1 MGFVPFFRLSP
12 DAIQG
17 ACNGSFIHSGQQLFM
32 EPYGHHTACG
42 GHYQCGMW
50 KIIAIMPAVQL
61 EFGVASAV
69 GFGRLIADISHWF
82 LKRRGIVMAMA
93 IVASGNYLSGSIWT
107 LVLADTLNTQGWCS
121 VYMFL
126 AIVTLAVV
134 IPTGLHLA
142 PQTTRSGP
150 RTGRS
155 SIHRQCLSIRASP
168 NGISWDWVNIAIM
181 VWLLMRGHPRNVGQL
196 RPV

>member
-1 MGFVPFFRLSP
+1 M
-12 DAIQG
+12 
-17 ACNGSFIHSGQQLFM
+17 HSGQQLFM

-107 LVLADTLNTQGWCS
+107 LVLADTLNTQRL
-121 VYMFL
+121 V
-126 AIVTLAVV
+126 
-134 IPTGLHLA
+134 
-142 PQTTRSGP
+142 
-150 RTGRS
+150 
-155 SIHRQCLSIRASP
+155 QCLYVPCYCDLGCGDPHWPSSCSA
-168 NGISWDWVNIAIM
+168 DD
-181 VWLLMRGHPRNVGQL
+181 QK
-196 RPV
+196 RPTHRPKQYPSSMPEHQG